1 MSFQLLQTDS
11 ETNARLGVVT
21 TAHGEITTPIF
32 MPVGTQGTVKTLT
45 PQNLNDAGA
54 EIILGNTYHLYLRP
68 SREVLENAGGLHP
81 FMHWDKP
88 ILTDSGGFQVFSLK
102 ELTKMY
108 SYGVEFRSHIDGSK
122 HLFTPESVVDIQ
134 RSIGSDIMMV
144 LDECPPNPSS
154 FEYVKKSIALT
165 TSWAKKSREHFLSTT
180 GYYGFPQ
187 LQFSIGQG
195 SIYPTLRKE
204 SIEQL
209 CEIGFDGYAIGGLAV
224 GETTEQMYE
233 ILDTVLPSYPK
244 ESPRYLMGV
253 GTPANIL
260 RAIQKGV
267 DMFDCVMPTRNARN
281 GTLFTT
287 TGKIN
292 IRNLKYRMNLE
303 PIDAGL
309 GDIYTNNF
317 SLSYLR
323 HLFISGETL
332 GLHLATLQNISF
344 YMWLVRTAK
353 EKIRNGTFRQWSNNF
368 IETYYPEKNV

>member
-1 MSFQLLQTDS
+1 MSFQLLKTDS
-11 ETNARLGVVT
+11 ETDARLGVVT
-21 TAHGEITTPIF
+21 TAHGDITTPIF

-45 PQNLNDAGA
+45 PKNLNDAGS
-54 EIILGNTYHLYLRP
+54 EIILSNTYHLYLRP
-68 SREVLENAGGLHP
+68 TREVLENAGGLHK
-81 FMHWDKP
+81 FMQWEKP

-102 ELTKMY
+102 ELTKMF

-122 HLFTPESVVDIQ
+122 HLFTPELVVDIQ

-144 LDECPPNPSS
+144 LDECPPNPSTK
-154 FEYVKKSIALT
+154 EYVKKSIALT
-165 TSWAKKSREHFLSTT
+165 TSWAKKSREHFHNTQ
-180 GYYGFPQ
+180 GMYGFEQ
-187 LQFSIGQG
+187 LQFGIGQG
-195 SIYPTLRKE
+195 STYPTLRKE

-224 GETTEQMYE
+224 GESTEEMYS
-233 ILDTVLPSYPK
+233 ILDGVLPHYPK
-244 ESPRYLMGV
+244 DFPRYLMGV

-281 GTLFTT
+281 GTIFTT
-287 TGKIN
+287 TGKVN
-292 IRNLKYRMNLE
+292 IRNSQYKMNLK
-303 PIDAGL
+303 PIDEGL
-309 GDIYTNNF
+309 GDIYSNSF

-332 GLHLATLQNISF
+332 GLHLATMQNISF

-353 EKIRNGTFRQWSNNF
+353 EKISNGTFRQWSNNF
-368 IETYYPEKNV
+368 IETYYPEKIK